1 MTGILPKRGNLDT
14 DTHTLGER
22 HVEGKTEIGVM
33 ELQAKDPKDCQQTS
47 ESTGVGGAE
56 NRSSVT
62 ALRKYSPAN
71 IPILEF

>member
-1 MTGILPKRGNLDT
+1 MAPDPIWLVSFLKGEIWTQT

-47 ESTGVGGAE
+47 ESTGVGGA
-56 NRSSVT
+56 
-62 ALRKYSPAN
+62 
-71 IPILEF
+71 